1 MKILL
6 AFFMFVFSTVACLAV
21 PARPYP
27 VTVQQ
32 PDGTSLTFYLRGDE
46 YYRVKVTVDGMPIM
60 QGKDDAYYYAFIDS
74 DTLACSSML
83 AHNAEHR
90 SAEETG
96 FVKAQMETVTMHLNN
111 ARERNLGRRV
121 VAASSLTRSVSPDHS
136 YRGMPVKGKRKVII
150 ILAEYADTPMIVPD
164 VRQAFDDR
172 YNAEGY
178 NKDGHLGSVREY
190 FRDQS
195 YGLFDPEFDI
205 VGPVRLSKTMA
216 YYGKNRS
223 GGSDA
228 HPGEMVAEACRLA
241 ENLADFSQ
249 YDWDGDGY
257 VDQVYVIYAGY
268 NEAEHGGDNTIW
280 PHSFDLY
287 SSKQYYSDGP
297 GIITIDGVKINQ
309 YACSSELSGSEGGMM
324 ASIGTFCHEFSHC
337 LGLMDVYD
345 INYNGGFGMN
355 CWDVMDAGNYN
366 GPTRH
371 GEVPCGY
378 TAFERWYLGWL
389 EYKVLDSPATVTRM
403 PSLGDQP
410 VAYAIYNDNH
420 TQEYFTLENRQNN
433 GWYSYVGEY
442 TSPHGMIISHIDFN
456 QTAWDKNSMNAVKR
470 RQRIGLVPADN
481 NFGVLEGSAG
491 DMYYWVTEDN
501 FRGDPFPGLTGATE
515 FTDDS
520 HKSSGGKLYNLNADF
535 SSRLGKPVTNI
546 TESVGFISFDFMG
559 GNPDGMSAPSVSATN
574 ANIIYNVSGK
584 EVPNMD
590 RHGFYIIKNGSSV
603 RKVVR

>member
-216 YYGKNRS
+216 
-223 GGSDA
+223 
-228 HPGEMVAEACRLA
+228 
-241 ENLADFSQ
+241 
-249 YDWDGDGY
+249 
-257 VDQVYVIYAGY
+257 
-268 NEAEHGGDNTIW
+268 
-280 PHSFDLY
+280 
-287 SSKQYYSDGP
+287 
-297 GIITIDGVKINQ
+297 
-309 YACSSELSGSEGGMM
+309 
-324 ASIGTFCHEFSHC
+324 
-337 LGLMDVYD
+337 
-345 INYNGGFGMN
+345 
-355 CWDVMDAGNYN
+355 
-366 GPTRH
+366 
-371 GEVPCGY
+371 
-378 TAFERWYLGWL
+378 
-389 EYKVLDSPATVTRM
+389 
-403 PSLGDQP
+403 
-410 VAYAIYNDNH
+410 
-420 TQEYFTLENRQNN
+420 
-433 GWYSYVGEY
+433 
-442 TSPHGMIISHIDFN
+442 
-456 QTAWDKNSMNAVKR
+456 
-470 RQRIGLVPADN
+470 
-481 NFGVLEGSAG
+481 
-491 DMYYWVTEDN
+491 
-501 FRGDPFPGLTGATE
+501 
-515 FTDDS
+515 
-520 HKSSGGKLYNLNADF
+520 
-535 SSRLGKPVTNI
+535 
-546 TESVGFISFDFMG
+546 
-559 GNPDGMSAPSVSATN
+559 
-574 ANIIYNVSGK
+574 
-584 EVPNMD
+584 
-590 RHGFYIIKNGSSV
+590 
-603 RKVVR
+603 